1 MNYERLL
8 QIEKPFFSHEEVAH
22 ALNIQPASAA
32 VLCSRYAKKG
42 LLTRLK
48 RGLYLRTET
57 LRYLEQTD
65 IFRIANFL
73 QVPSYIS
80 LLTALSFYGISTQVQ
95 RGFIECISVKRTR
108 AFQVREF
115 SFHYVKLKPDLYG
128 GFVKREGYFIALPEK
143 AVLDACYLASAGRYA
158 FDIPSL
164 DFTKF
169 NKKVLTELS
178 VMYPLKTIK
187 FLERHYAKIK

>member
-1 MNYERLL
+1 MKYESLL

-95 RGFIECISVKRTR
+95 RGFIECISFKRTR

-115 SFHYVKLKPDLYG
+115 SFHYVTIKLDLYG

-143 AVLDACYLASAGRYA
+143 AILDACYLASAGRYA

-178 VMYPLKTIK
+178 VMYPLKAIK
-187 FLERHYAKIK
+187 YLERHYAKIK